1 MPVKNELMKEVN
13 KNITERQK
21 VGRREKRRETVKK
34 RVKKKDWRILIFIS
48 WYLVNVS
55 LLLKIIAYKFKK
67 TYFALICVLN
77 ENL

>member
-34 RVKKKDWRILIFIS
+34 RVKKKRLKNIDIYF
-48 WYLVNVS
+48 LVFS
-55 LLLKIIAYKFKK
+55 Q
-67 TYFALICVLN
+67 C
-77 ENL
+77 